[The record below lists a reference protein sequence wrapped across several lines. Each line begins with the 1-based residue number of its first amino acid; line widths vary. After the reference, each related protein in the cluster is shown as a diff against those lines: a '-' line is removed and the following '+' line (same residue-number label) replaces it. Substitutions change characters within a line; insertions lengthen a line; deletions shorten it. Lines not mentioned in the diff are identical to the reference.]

1 MAQGDLTTTS
11 YLVLGML
18 VDRDL
23 SAYEVA
29 AQIGKGL
36 AEVWPRAERQGYN
49 IPKRLLEQGMV
60 TARTEATGRRERTV
74 YSITPAGR
82 DALRSWLASEPSAAA
97 LEFEGLVR
105 LLVVDQ
111 GSLEDI
117 QATLRSV
124 IDQCRAKRQI
134 FVFHA
139 RTMLE
144 PETATFPEREHGL
157 ALANRFM
164 IGHYTHMI
172 EWAGWALDEIAT
184 WSDTASPRQ
193 THHERTQ
200 EILRAVIDGKREW

>member
-18 VDRDL
+18 VSRDL

-36 AEVWPRAERQGYN
+36 AEVWPRAQRQGYN

-60 TARTEATGRRERTV
+60 TARTEATGRRARTV
-74 YSITPAGR
+74 YSIAPAGEE
-82 DALRSWLASEPSAAA
+82 ALRSWLATEPSAAA

-105 LLVVDQ
+105 LLVADQ
-111 GSLEDI
+111 GSLADI
-117 QATLRSV
+117 QATLRTV
-124 IDQCRAKRQI
+124 IEQSRAKRQL
-134 FVFHA
+134 FVAHA
-139 RTMLE
+139 QTMLE
-144 PETATFPEREHGL
+144 PARATFPEREHGL

-172 EWAGWALDEIAT
+172 EWAEWALDETAT
-184 WSDTASPRQ
+184 WSDTESPVE

-200 EILRAVIDGKREW
+200 EILRAVIDGQSE

>member
-23 SAYEVA
+23 SAYEIA
-29 AQIGKGL
+29 AQVGKGL
-36 AEVWPRAERQGYN
+36 AEVWPRAERQRYN
-49 IPKRLLEQGMV
+49 TPKRLLEQGMV

-74 YSITPAGR
+74 YSITDEGR
-82 DALRSWLASEPSAAA
+82 EALSAWLATDPAAAA
-97 LEFEGLVR
+97 LEFEGLIR

-111 GSLEDI
+111 GTVEDV
-117 QATLRSV
+117 QATLRTV
-124 IDQCRAKRQI
+124 IEQAKTKRQI

-139 RTMLE
+139 QTMLE
-144 PETATFPEREHGL
+144 PDVATFPEREHGM

-164 IGHYTHMI
+164 IGHYTHII
-172 EWAGWALDEIAT
+172 EWAQWALAETET
-184 WSDTASPRQ
+184 WSDTVTPRR

-200 EILRAVIDGKREW
+200 EILRAVIDGQPRR